1 MPLPLPHTRAIIN
14 CATTYTNNYNNVG
27 IIIVIINII
36 IIVNSN
42 SICIHKR
49 AGDAFFHGIRQQKGL
64 NIAKE
69 LGSANPECTLMSKLS
84 PSHLK
89 DVFWMNLSEYQR

>member
-27 IIIVIINII
+27 III

-42 SICIHKR
+42 SICKYKH
-49 AGDAFFHGIRQQKGL
+49 AGDAFFHGTRHNRKG
-64 NIAKE
+64 
-69 LGSANPECTLMSKLS
+69 
-84 PSHLK
+84 
-89 DVFWMNLSEYQR
+89 